1 MTTSD
6 TSPRPADLLG
16 PIVGRGL
23 ATIAVMAVLGSVWF
37 VCRFIAP
44 RYEALLMDAG
54 HRPSPAM
61 RGLLI
66 ASYFVARYFWWIAP
80 ILVAFVLFSSI
91 GKPRARGAAAE

>member
-1 MTTSD
+1 MTSSD
-6 TSPRPADLLG
+6 IRPRHAGFLG

-23 ATIAVMAVLGSVWF
+23 LTIAVMAVLGSVWF

-54 HRPSPAM
+54 QRPSPAV

-66 ASYFVARYFWWIAP
+66 ASYYVARYFWWIAP
-80 ILVAFVLFSSI
+80 ILVAFFLFSST
-91 GKPRARGAAAE
+91 GKSRARWTAAE

>member
-1 MTTSD
+1 MTSSD
-6 TSPRPADLLG
+6 IRPRHAGFLD

-23 ATIAVMAVLGSVWF
+23 LTIAVMAVLGSVWF

-54 HRPSPAM
+54 QRPSPAV

-66 ASYFVARYFWWIAP
+66 ASYYVARYFWWIAP
-80 ILVAFVLFSSI
+80 ILVAFFLFSPT

>member
-6 TSPRPADLLG
+6 IRPRHAGLLEVV
-16 PIVGRGL
+16 VGRALVTTAVAVILGL
-23 ATIAVMAVLGSVWF
+23 VWIACCV
-37 VCRFIAP
+37 IAP

-54 HRPSPAM
+54 QRPSPAM

-80 ILVAFVLFSSI
+80 ILVAFFLLSPTGRS
-91 GKPRARGAAAE
+91 KARGAAAE